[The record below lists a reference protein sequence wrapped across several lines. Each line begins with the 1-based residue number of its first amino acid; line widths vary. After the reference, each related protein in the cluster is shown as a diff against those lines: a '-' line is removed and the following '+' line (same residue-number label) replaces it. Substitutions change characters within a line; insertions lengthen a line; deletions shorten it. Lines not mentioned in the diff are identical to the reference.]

1 MIESKGVLESK
12 PGSRIVLVLWD
23 ILGNGIN
30 NWSHCKKSTLVC
42 GNHIKNS
49 MWVYNIAWK
58 LWKMAYVLCWKFI
71 VVNNVHIQYA
81 MTIIFGTCVLL
92 LLYNSFRSAYLL
104 VVHWYILENGINI
117 LLLQKNP
124 LWVCG
129 NHSTELSMSM
139 LNAWIFW
146 EMASAL
152 SWTIHCGVQCAHLLF
167 NGNNTCCMCLVVIT
181 LQSLFVYSACSS
193 AKFFAKHGQIK
204 MNIVVFHYHCTASI
218 FTCT

>member
-1 MIESKGVLESK
+1 M
-12 PGSRIVLVLWD
+12 
-23 ILGNGIN
+23 
-30 NWSHCKKSTLVC
+30 
-42 GNHIKNS
+42 
-49 MWVYNIAWK
+49 
-58 LWKMAYVLCWKFI
+58 
-71 VVNNVHIQYA
+71 
-81 MTIIFGTCVLL
+81 
-92 LLYNSFRSAYLL
+92 
-104 VVHWYILENGINI
+104 VHWYILENGINI

-181 LQSLFVYSACSS
+181 LQSLFVYSACMDILGNGIISHFGVYS
-193 AKFFAKHGQIK
+193 AHLLYNGNNSCCLCLAYILRFIYKHQLPIVLEDSTAKNPLICGNHITDTLWVYCMLGTLLENSLWCIRCTFAMQWQQYLLP
-204 MNIVVFHYHCTASI
+204 VCVLLSI
-218 FTCT
+218 LW